1 MRAAR
6 IGHSP
11 RIDLPRRSAGCLF
24 AAMFLALLLPSSL
37 GFLSAQ
43 TPQSSAANPP
53 PGQPHAQPKGA
64 ASQDGAASPDRA
76 RAPAPAQDPTLG
88 QGDQSLQ
95 PDPLANPVD
104 PPPTP
109 EEPAADD
116 SGAPAASLP
125 DLPPEDFPGPSA
137 SSPAA
142 SGAQPAGALPTPIAL
157 PGSARPAVSASAVAA
172 RPAAFDPPPVPPPAK
187 AADPHRQ
194 QINDQCANLLSL
206 ADALKMAVDKTTKDE
221 LSVTV
226 VRKAGQIEQL
236 ARKVKNEMRPTLSR
250 N

>member
-6 IGHSP
+6 FGHSP
-11 RIDLPRRSAGCLF
+11 RIDLPRRSAGCVF
-24 AAMFLALLLPSSL
+24 GAMFLALFLPGCL

-43 TPQSSAANPP
+43 TPQSSPANPS

-64 ASQDGAASPDRA
+64 AGQDGAATPIQAS
-76 RAPAPAQDPTLG
+76 APAPAQDQPLG

-95 PDPLANPVD
+95 PDPLANPVN

-116 SGAPAASLP
+116 SGASAASLP
-125 DLPPEDFPGPSA
+125 DSPPEDFLGPPA
-137 SSPAA
+137 SSPTA
-142 SGAQPAGALPTPIAL
+142 SGARPAGALPTPIAL
-157 PGSARPAVSASAVAA
+157 PRSAMPAGPASAVPA

-194 QINDQCANLLSL
+194 QINDQCADLLSM